1 LVDEDDATTVADVLS
16 RRPVYKEAKNV
27 DRTTQI
33 FKETKDGLIMNKE
46 IQLRMVTIDN
56 EDGIDQKIKEA
67 TEKDE
72 RYPEARIEED
82 G

>member
-1 LVDEDDATTVADVLS
+1 MGSWSTTTVADVLS
-16 RRPVYKEAKNV
+16 RRPVYKKAKNV

-67 TEKDE
+67 TEIDE

>member
-1 LVDEDDATTVADVLS
+1 MLS
-16 RRPVYKEAKNV
+16 RRPVYKKAKNV

-67 TEKDE
+67 TEIDE
-72 RYPEARIEED
+72 
-82 G
+82 

>member
-16 RRPVYKEAKNV
+16 IRPVYKEAKNV